1 MEVLTCSWLQWPL
14 YCAHQLNCTLTTM
27 YALKIYHMTLYS
39 KSYYT
44 NHSNN
49 VAHHYDVPMCYLT
62 KLLSKSLI
70 QNITAMWALTSMCA
84 VITWFCKVNDILHTF
99 QKYGSQPLCKCWCGE
114 SLLFKVNVLF
124 HTSQQYGRWPLC
136 MHWCFIMSFFW
147 INAFLHTLR
156 Q

>member
-14 YCAHQLNCTLTTM
+14 YCAYQLNCTLTTM

-62 KLLSKSLI
+62 KLLSKCLI

-84 VITWFCKVNDILHTF
+84 LLSHDSVKWMTHYTHFRNMGAHHCVYVDVVKAYFLKSMSYFTHHSNMGID
-99 QKYGSQPLCKCWCGE
+99 LCVCIG
-114 SLLFKVNVLF
+114 VLSC
-124 HTSQQYGRWPLC
+124 H
-136 MHWCFIMSFFW
+136 SFE
-147 INAFLHTLR
+147 
-156 Q
+156 